1 MNSQAS
7 GRAGSDR
14 IAVPPSPYSKAISEV
29 LATQLDD
36 HACSARHLSSST
48 SSTHSGER
56 FWFQQLVISLRVN
69 SYSSRRSPYPMETL
83 PRWSLYNQVW
93 DDVLKIRAPEST
105 RISKLDDIE
114 DVVTYLGN
122 LIIQATSRIIDQSPN
137 MLTQELV
144 LKARHGKPRRTQD
157 LPLAR
162 FSRRRSFPGVN
173 HIWRKA

>member
-1 MNSQAS
+1 MNSQAP
-7 GRAGSDR
+7 GRARSDR
-14 IAVPPSPYSKAISEV
+14 ISVPASPYSRAIGGV
-29 LATQLDD
+29 WATQLDD

-83 PRWSLYNQVW
+83 PRWSPYNQVW
-93 DDVLKIRAPEST
+93 DDVLKIRAP
-105 RISKLDDIE
+105 LDDIE